1 MDIFKSA
8 TFPDRGFLINSL
20 PPPGK
25 QQFIGEWETR
35 LYENNLKVLSSKYW
49 KYSNPESVSYESNDL
64 GFRENKNFDDIDWK
78 NTSVL
83 VGCSF
88 AYGHCCENENTI
100 TEILKR
106 DYGVP
111 FVNAGI
117 PGSSN
122 RIIHN
127 NAITFMKKYNPKK
140 VIIMWSYPSR
150 NTWVNFNEDK
160 PHWRDISITLS
171 IEHTIADRKKR
182 IVHDKIPSAFYD
194 VHCDNTIHEWMT
206 AMDTHTLL
214 GNKQYFPVDESELEF
229 GASRGMKWIKAK
241 NLEPYE
247 RMSKYDVESFS
258 SADELNNLPVTLE
271 DLQKPEIY
279 EIINK
284 MYARDLKYDA
294 GKQKLHGGHYGE
306 QKNRDI
312 ADLIYR
318 ENFK

>member
-1 MDIFKSA
+1 MDVFKSS
-8 TFPDRGFLINSL
+8 TFAERGFLNNNL
-20 PPPGK
+20 PPQGTVK
-25 QQFIGEWETR
+25 FIGEPEKM
-35 LYENNLKVLSSKYW
+35 LYKENLKVFSSKYW
-49 KYSNPESVSYESNDL
+49 KYTNPEFVSYESNDL

-127 NAITFMKKYNPKK
+127 NALTFMKKYNPKK
-140 VIIMWSYPSR
+140 VIIMWSYPTR
-150 NTWVNFNEDK
+150 NTWVNVDFNEDG
-160 PHWRDISITLS
+160 PYWRDISVTPS
-171 IEHTIADRKKR
+171 IEHTVRDRKKR

-194 VHCDNTIHEWMT
+194 IHCDNTIHEWMT

-214 GNKQYFPVDESELEF
+214 GNKQYFTVDNDTEGVMEDNF
-229 GASRGMKWIKAK
+229 WIKPK
-241 NLEPYE
+241 IMEPYN
-247 RMSKYDVESFS
+247 RMYMYDIVS
-258 SADELNNLPVTLE
+258 SRDNDKLKNIPVTLE

-284 MYARDLKYDA
+284 MYARDLTYDA

-306 QKNRDI
+306 QMNRDI